1 MTSDLEKEIAQ
12 MQADIQKA
20 TDGEKL
26 EKERNQIVANKMK
39 EQIELQKKEK
49 EADKKILE
57 EQIKKMIFINFCAK
71 MMLLKKMESEFNAKQ
86 D

>member
-57 EQIKKMIFINFCAK
+57 EQIKKI
-71 MMLLKKMESEFNAKQ
+71 ESEFNAKQ

>member
-1 MTSDLEKEIAQ
+1 MTSALEKEIAQ

-49 EADKKILE
+49 EADKKMLE
-57 EQIKKMIFINFCAK
+57 EKIKKI
-71 MMLLKKMESEFNAKQ
+71 ESEFNAKQ

>member
-49 EADKKILE
+49 KADKKILE
-57 EQIKKMIFINFCAK
+57 EQIKKI
-71 MMLLKKMESEFNAKQ
+71 ESEFNAKQ